1 LRTATTFVL
10 VSLGT
15 LGDLDPL
22 LALGLE
28 LRARGGRVTVG
39 VAENLCKRVQ
49 ETGFEA
55 AAICGDLSGMTA
67 NPLAG
72 IMEIRKS
79 MARQM
84 AVLETLSEGASVVL
98 GSGFPMGSP
107 TIAELRKVPY
117 LYVAVSPSYL
127 PEAGLLPYIG
137 LSAPAWICR
146 LGWAYQGFSNN
157 AMFAGGLN
165 TYRAAKG
172 MPRTGPVFRA
182 VFQPERRMVAA
193 PKELAGEAGLFAPGF
208 LRMPSTGE
216 IPAEVARFLDAGE
229 PPVVIAFGSSR
240 IAKAR
245 ELTLTLVEA
254 ARACGRRTLLASSW
268 SDADIGELPSDV
280 CRAPYVPYSLLF
292 ERAALAIHHGGAG
305 TFALALAAGIPQAT
319 LPGFADQSFWAR
331 KAFEL
336 GVSPSPLPRKKA
348 TKETASVLVRDALTK
363 PTFAKRAAEVAATVV
378 AENGVSRAADWVEEA
393 LR

>member
-1 LRTATTFVL
+1 
-10 VSLGT
+10 
-15 LGDLDPL
+15 

-28 LRARGGRVTVG
+28 IRARGGTVTVG

-49 ETGFEA
+49 DTGFDA
-55 AAICGDLSGMTA
+55 TPICGDLSGMTA
-67 NPLAG
+67 NPLVG

-84 AVLETLSEGASVVL
+84 AALEKLSEGASIVL
-98 GSGFPMGSP
+98 GSGFPMGAP

-137 LSAPAWICR
+137 SSAPAWVCR

-165 TYRAAKG
+165 TYRAGKG
-172 MPRTGPVFRA
+172 MAKTGPVFRA

-193 PKELAGEAGLFAPGF
+193 PKELASEAGLFAPGF
-208 LRMPSTGE
+208 LRMPAGGE
-216 IPAEVARFLDAGE
+216 CPADVSRFLDAGE

-245 ELTLTLVEA
+245 ELTVSLIEA
-254 ARACGRRTLLASSW
+254 ARECGRRTLLASSW
-268 SDADIGELPSDV
+268 SDNEIGELPPDV

-292 ERAALAIHHGGAG
+292 ERAALAVHHGGAG

-331 KAFEL
+331 KGFEL
-336 GVSPSPLPRKKA
+336 GVSPSPLPRKSA
-348 TKETASVLVRDALTK
+348 TKEKVLDMVRDALTK
-363 PTFAKRAAEVAATVV
+363 PAFAKQAAEVAAGAI
-378 AENGVSRAADWVEEA
+378 AENGVTRAADWVEEA

>member
-1 LRTATTFVL
+1 MRTATTFAL

-28 LRARGGRVTVG
+28 LRARGGRVVVG

-49 ETGFEA
+49 DAGFEA
-55 AAICGDLSGMTA
+55 TAICGDLSGMTA

-72 IMEIRKS
+72 IMEIRRS

-84 AVLETLSEGASVVL
+84 AALEGLSDGAAAVL
-98 GSGFPMGSP
+98 GSGFPMGAP
-107 TIAELRKVPY
+107 TIAELRKIPY

-137 LSAPAWICR
+137 SPAPAWVCR

-157 AMFAGGLN
+157 AMFAPGLN
-165 TYRAAKG
+165 AYRASKG
-172 MPRTGPVFRA
+172 MAKTPPVFRA

-193 PKELAGEAGLFAPGF
+193 PKDLAGEAGLYAPGF
-208 LRMPSTGE
+208 LRMPASGE

-245 ELTLTLVEA
+245 ELTLGLIDA
-254 ARACGRRTLLASSW
+254 ARVCGRRTLLASSW
-268 SDADIGELPSDV
+268 SDREIGELPADV

-292 ERAALAIHHGGAG
+292 ERAVLAIHHGGAG
-305 TFALALAAGIPQAT
+305 TFAQALAAGIPQAT

-331 KAFEL
+331 KGFDL
-336 GVSPSPLPRKKA
+336 GVSPSPLPRKSA
-348 TKETASVLVRDALTK
+348 TKEKMLALVREALTNSAI
-363 PTFAKRAAEVAATVV
+363 AKRAAEVAAGPI
-378 AENGVSRAADWVEEA
+378 AENGVTKAADWVEEA
-393 LR
+393 VR

>member
-1 LRTATTFVL
+1 LRTTTTFVL

-22 LALGLE
+22 LALGVE
-28 LRARGGRVTVG
+28 LRARGGRVVVG
-39 VAENLCKRVQ
+39 VAENLCKRVR
-49 ETGFEA
+49 EADFEA
-55 AAICGDLSGMTA
+55 TAIAGDLSGMTA

-72 IMEIRKS
+72 IMEIRRS
-79 MARQM
+79 MTRQL
-84 AVLETLSEGASVVL
+84 AALERLSEGAAIVL
-98 GSGFPMGSP
+98 GSGFPIGAP
-107 TIAELRKVPY
+107 TIAELRRIPY

-137 LSAPAWICR
+137 APAPGWVCR

-157 AMFAGGLN
+157 AMFAPGLN
-165 TYRAAKG
+165 SFRAAKE
-172 MPRTGPVFRA
+172 MAKTGPVFRA

-193 PKELAGEAGLFAPGF
+193 PKEVAGEAGLFAPGF
-208 LRMPSTGE
+208 LRMPATGE
-216 IPAEVARFLDAGE
+216 CPAEVARFLESGE

-245 ELTLTLVEA
+245 ELTLSLVEA

-268 SDADIGELPSDV
+268 SDSEIGELPADI
-280 CRAPYVPYSLLF
+280 CRAPYVPYSRLF

-331 KAFEL
+331 KACEL
-336 GVSPSPLPRKKA
+336 GVSPSPIPRKSA
-348 TKETASVLVRDALTK
+348 TSAKTLATVREALTN
-363 PTFAKRAAEVAATVV
+363 PAYARRAAEVAAGPI

>member
-1 LRTATTFVL
+1 
-10 VSLGT
+10 
-15 LGDLDPL
+15 

-49 ETGFEA
+49 DTGFDA
-55 AAICGDLSGMTA
+55 TPICGDLSGMTA

-84 AVLETLSEGASVVL
+84 AALEKLSEGASIVL
-98 GSGFPMGSP
+98 GSGFPMGAP

-137 LSAPAWICR
+137 SSAPAWVCR

-165 TYRAAKG
+165 TYRAGKG
-172 MPRTGPVFRA
+172 MAKTGPVFRA

-193 PKELAGEAGLFAPGF
+193 PKELASEAGLFAPGF
-208 LRMPSTGE
+208 LRMPAGGE
-216 IPAEVARFLDAGE
+216 CPADVSRFLDAGE

-245 ELTLTLVEA
+245 ELTVSLIEA
-254 ARACGRRTLLASSW
+254 ARECGRRTLLASSW
-268 SDADIGELPSDV
+268 SDNEIGELPPDV

-292 ERAALAIHHGGAG
+292 ERAALAVHHGGAG

-331 KAFEL
+331 KGFEL
-336 GVSPSPLPRKKA
+336 GVSPSPLPRKSA
-348 TKETASVLVRDALTK
+348 TKEKVLDMVRDALTK
-363 PTFAKRAAEVAATVV
+363 PAFAKRAAEVATGTI
-378 AENGVSRAADWVEEA
+378 AENGVTRAADWVEEA